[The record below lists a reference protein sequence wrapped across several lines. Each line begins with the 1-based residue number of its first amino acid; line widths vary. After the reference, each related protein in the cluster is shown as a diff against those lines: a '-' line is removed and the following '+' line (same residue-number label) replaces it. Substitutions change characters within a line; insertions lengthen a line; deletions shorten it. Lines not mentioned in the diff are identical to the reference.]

1 MEAYYFRQ
9 LDKYGQSVYH
19 AIQEGLTDLS
29 PSFPVPRMEG
39 KELSEVLF
47 RLRLDR
53 PELFY
58 VTGFSYRAHPQAAS
72 VEFIPQ
78 YLFDKGKIQEH
89 QRALS
94 ARVTKLARPAQSM
107 TDWEKER
114 YVHDFICQNA
124 RYDKLKKPYSHEIL
138 GPLGQGV
145 GVCEGMAKSVKAL
158 CDALGLWCIVV
169 ISHAAPEQGVRYRH
183 AWNIL
188 RLEGNYYHLDATFD
202 RTLSGEG
209 PTRYDYFNLD
219 DRRIFR
225 DHQPLVYPAPS
236 CTDGDA
242 FYYRVQKRS
251 FTRVEEVVRRGE
263 QALRKQQP
271 LLFHWRGGALTRG
284 VLEELLP
291 TLEEAARARG
301 RYVQVRVNWPQAVLH
316 ITFPDQPPEQTCTT
330 EEANEGEA
338 LSASE
343 PSEA

>member
-114 YVHDFICQNA
+114 YVHDFICQNV

-169 ISHAAPEQGVRYRH
+169 ISHAAPEQGIRYRH

-188 RLEGNYYHLDATFD
+188 RLGGSYYHLDATFD

-209 PTRYDYFNLD
+209 PIRYDYFNLD

-225 DHQPLVYPAPS
+225 DHQPLVYPAPA
-236 CTDGDA
+236 CT
-242 FYYRVQKRS
+242 R
-251 FTRVEEVVRRGE
+251 
-263 QALRKQQP
+263 
-271 LLFHWRGGALTRG
+271 
-284 VLEELLP
+284 
-291 TLEEAARARG
+291 
-301 RYVQVRVNWPQAVLH
+301 
-316 ITFPDQPPEQTCTT
+316 
-330 EEANEGEA
+330 
-338 LSASE
+338 
-343 PSEA
+343 

>member
-19 AIQEGLTDLS
+19 AIQEGLTALS

-58 VTGFSYRAHPQAAS
+58 VTGFSYRVHPQAAS

-78 YLFDKGKIQEH
+78 YLFDKGKIREH

-107 TDWEKER
+107 TDGEKER
-114 YVHDFICQNA
+114 YVHDFICQNV

-169 ISHAAPEQGVRYRH
+169 VSHAAPEQGIRYRH

-188 RLEGNYYHLDATFD
+188 RLGGSYYHLDATFD

-209 PTRYDYFNLD
+209 PIRYDYFNLD

-263 QALRKQQP
+263 QALRKKQP

-291 TLEEAARARG
+291 PLEEAARARS

-338 LSASE
+338 LAASE